1 LVDRVELLRNGQSE
15 WLVLEESLL
24 GSDGPVD
31 EAPEGSEEILV
42 DEGELNTALDNLPL
56 LLTQARAVPYF
67 KDGKPVGL
75 RLFAIKS
82 DSLYEKVGLKNGDIL
97 KSING
102 NSLGDNSQAMK
113 LFETLRQERSL
124 TVTLER
130 NRQTKVF
137 HYTIR

>member
-1 LVDRVELLRNGQSE
+1 SLSLVGIFLTENGSSEAIIEETKKNEQEIFTIGQNVFDQGTIKSILVDRVELLRNGQSE

-67 KDGKPVGL
+67 KDGK
-75 RLFAIKS
+75 
-82 DSLYEKVGLKNGDIL
+82 
-97 KSING
+97 
-102 NSLGDNSQAMK
+102 
-113 LFETLRQERSL
+113 
-124 TVTLER
+124 
-130 NRQTKVF
+130 
-137 HYTIR
+137 